1 MLHTTLGFL
10 LFIDLIG
17 RKFYRQLNLLLKVNI
32 LAKSQ
37 VDVIQVDEV
46 IIFVASLL
54 VAPTNNGWLGIR
66 SHLIGFLLV
75 HLSFVCFWWISW
87 SNALSLDCILLLLS
101 AVVSSVQSVQNCG
114 ILWDSIVESFHIL
127 LVITVFILEFIHTN
141 PIKTKG
147 VLVLELSS
155 LVLLLLEQLNLLNFI
170 LLLYKRK
177 INHIYNKYLPDQVS
191 STLL

>member
-54 VAPTNNGWLGIR
+54 VAPTNNG
-66 SHLIGFLLV
+66 
-75 HLSFVCFWWISW
+75 
-87 SNALSLDCILLLLS
+87 
-101 AVVSSVQSVQNCG
+101 
-114 ILWDSIVESFHIL
+114 
-127 LVITVFILEFIHTN
+127 
-141 PIKTKG
+141 
-147 VLVLELSS
+147 
-155 LVLLLLEQLNLLNFI
+155 
-170 LLLYKRK
+170 
-177 INHIYNKYLPDQVS
+177 
-191 STLL
+191 